1 MKIQGLIFTFR
12 YLQKKLEII
21 GTFFLMLLFIGCKE
35 GVEIKELNLFENYQG
50 RLNDTSYVI
59 DADLSDAVYEGV
71 VIPTIRQTQ
80 SGYFRYSFHLI
91 NHSNDATHYWY
102 KLYYQNETY
111 KREDSLSGENFYGS
125 WEDTG
130 IEFKATREFEDELVV
145 TDSFRIVGNPRNER
159 IFYGRS
165 PEQSYITP
173 GKIEAR
179 IAYIRT
185 QSEWDKR
192 VRENSVVNKVSYE
205 QQIYSDALWS
215 LNDENSRITTH
226 NNRWKRNPR
235 VGNYRFML
243 VVCSDEDLIKIPEWV
258 KNISL
263 KDSVT
268 GLFRDPFLF
277 FRENRPLFKKSV
289 IEMPSLTLNVKVK
302 LDPEQGI
309 YVDRLKFP
317 LRTPSREYY
326 TTSCND
332 SVDLYRKAQFSQY
345 FHTIN
350 KAQALRNIKEMR
362 DVTGENYTRSEY
374 EAVKKKYEESGQLTD
389 QYMNI
394 TDCPCK
400 TVSIDKKE
408 KSITIRN
415 PGNEGQATLKKEQVG
430 ITSRIGLTYGKWRA
444 KIKFPK
450 LISEDN
456 VWNGLTA
463 AYWLIFQDE
472 ANWNLLRPCEN
483 RIAYIPKHL
492 PDEES
497 SVWKSTRQNYYSEI
511 DFEIIKESAYWP
523 ASTYKNGKVPSDQ
536 PYNTND
542 ITVTCTNWDLACHQP
557 KNFLV
562 GAKDV
567 TIEGKTYHFGRWS
580 DYYKAITSKI
590 QVDHNELLGGDYYYY
605 EIDWQPAR
613 IIWRIGK
620 DKAKMREICRMDKQF
635 TSIPNNQMVMVL
647 TQEFHYQEWWPLSP
661 FKQNF
666 IPFPKKD
673 LVGKLLEL
681 EVE

>member
-1 MKIQGLIFTFR
+1 MQQKLKILVAV
-12 YLQKKLEII
+12 
-21 GTFFLMLLFIGCKE
+21 FLTLLFIGCKE
-35 GVEIKELNLFENYQG
+35 GVEVKELSLLSNFQG
-50 RLNDTSYVI
+50 RLNDSTYVI
-59 DADLSDAVYEGV
+59 EADLTNAVYDG
-71 VIPTIRQTQ
+71 IILPSKRQTQ
-80 SGYFRYSFHLI
+80 GGYFKYSFRLVNHSGYVR
-91 NHSNDATHYWY
+91 HYWY

-111 KREDSLSGENFYGS
+111 KMTDSLADENFYGS

-130 IEFKATREFEDELVV
+130 IEFKATPEFEDECVV
-145 TDSFRIVGNPRNER
+145 TDSFRIVGNPRNEQ
-159 IFYGRS
+159 IFYGRP
-165 PEQSYITP
+165 PEQAYITP
-173 GKIEAR
+173 EKIESR
-179 IAYIRT
+179 IAYIKT
-185 QSEWDKR
+185 QIDWDKKI
-192 VRENSVVNKVSYE
+192 RESSVANKVSYE
-205 QQIYSDALWS
+205 QQIYNDALWS
-215 LNDENSRITTH
+215 LNDENSRVATH

-235 VGNYRFML
+235 VGDYRFML
-243 VVCSDEDLIKIPEWV
+243 VVFSDEDFVKIPDPV

-263 KDSVT
+263 KDT
-268 GLFRDPFLF
+268 ATDRFKNPFVF
-277 FRENRPLFKKSV
+277 FRENKHLFRKSA
-289 IEMPSLTLNVKVK
+289 IEFPSLVLNVKVK
-302 LDPEQGI
+302 LDPEKGI

-317 LRTPSREYY
+317 VKNPSRQYY
-326 TTSCND
+326 TSSCND
-332 SVDLYRKAQFSQY
+332 SVSLYRTAQFAQY
-345 FHTIN
+345 FHAIN
-350 KAQALRNIKEMR
+350 KAQSLKNIKEVR
-362 DVTGENYTRSEY
+362 DVTGENYTRREY
-374 EAVKKKYEESGQLTD
+374 EAIKGKYEASDQLTN

-400 TVSIDKKE
+400 TVSIDKEE
-408 KSITIRN
+408 KSVTIRN
-415 PGNEGQATLKKEQVG
+415 PGNEGQANLKKEQVG
-430 ITSRIGLTYGKWRA
+430 VTSRIGFTYGKWRA

-450 LISEDN
+450 LLSEDN

-497 SVWKSTRQNYYSEI
+497 SVLKSMRQNFYSEI
-511 DFEIIKESAYWP
+511 DFEIVKESKYWP
-523 ASTYKNGKVPSDQ
+523 KNSYPKNSKVPSDD

-557 KNFLV
+557 RNFLV

-567 TIEGKTYHFGRWS
+567 IIEGKTYHFGRWS
-580 DYYKAITSKI
+580 DYYKAITSKV
-590 QVDHNELLGGDYYYY
+590 QVSHKELLGGEYYYY
-605 EIDWQPAR
+605 EIDWQPTR

-620 DKAKMREICRMDKQF
+620 NKTNMREICRMDNQF